1 MNQSQLSER
10 LWDLAARVGK
20 VVDGL
25 PDSKLGKHV
34 SGQLVRCGT
43 SSAPNYDESG
53 AAESRDDFVH
63 KLSVALKE
71 LRETRG
77 WLRFIVKAG
86 LLSQKR
92 VGSVLDESEQL
103 CRVLGKSVLTA
114 KGARTTGRSNAR
126 FQMTDARFQDCLF
139 KGLDHIAIVVP
150 DTEAALNVWR
160 DKFGFKVLVS
170 EDVNGSSVR
179 LTHLDLGNTHLQLV
193 QPLTVDHPLQDWLR
207 KNGTGLHHFCLRVDD
222 VAVAMSESAKRG
234 LPTASAPHQGTQ
246 GKRAVFLDRSH
257 TQGVQVE
264 LTGT

>member
-34 SGQLVRCGT
+34 AGQIVRCGT

-86 LLSQKR
+86 LLSQRR
-92 VGSVLDESEQL
+92 VGSVLDECEQL
-103 CRVLGKSVLTA
+103 CRILGKSVLTA
-114 KGARTTGRSNAR
+114 KGTRTTGRSNDR

-150 DTEAALNVWR
+150 DTEAALKLWR
-160 DKFGFKVLVS
+160 DKLGFKVLFS
-170 EDVNGSSVR
+170 EDVNGGTVR
-179 LTHLDLGNTHLQLV
+179 LTHL
-193 QPLTVDHPLQDWLR
+193 
-207 KNGTGLHHFCLRVDD
+207 
-222 VAVAMSESAKRG
+222 
-234 LPTASAPHQGTQ
+234 
-246 GKRAVFLDRSH
+246 
-257 TQGVQVE
+257 
-264 LTGT
+264 